1 VNIIFTFNP
10 PTVSP
15 LLEIVMAGLGPA
27 IHVFASQSP
36 KADVDHRDKPGD
48 DERWVRQKPV

>member
-27 IHVFASQSP
+27 IHVFFPP
-36 KADVDHRDKPGD
+36 KEDVDHRDKPGD